1 MRQTR
6 ATKKK
11 VLLYPVGRD
20 SQVNILLLLTNYFKF
35 KPPNLNMDFK
45 KMLLSLAICFLELIR
60 LRNIKER
67 EFYFLPF

>member
-45 KMLLSLAICFLELIR
+45 KMLLSLTICFLELIR